1 MSLWTL
7 LLVVFALGVGWV
19 AGRRSARAQLARLL
33 ERLEHALERGE
44 RLVDGELHVHVAGG
58 ETREE
63 DRLAS
68 LLNRLGDELRQ
79 GRLRAEPRAAVERTL
94 IRETPN
100 GVLLV
105 DGRGEV
111 VACNAALRR
120 LLGIT
125 AEPHGRRPIDTIA
138 VAELQ
143 QVIDE
148 TSRTRAPSERSAI
161 VGSRDLL
168 FRGVPMADGEGT
180 MGVVLDVTSIRNAE
194 RSRRDFVA
202 NVSHE
207 LRTPVTS
214 IVGYAEALVDVRDE
228 LPPHVQGM
236 VDAVD
241 RNARRLHAL
250 VEDVLQLSRVESRRE
265 DLPLAEAPLHDLVGD
280 TLERFQEIAAR
291 RGVRIETAEAA
302 GLYVRTNAEAFDHA
316 LGNLIDNAIKYGPA
330 QGVVRVRTRA
340 EGERALVEVED
351 GGPGIDPMHRGRI
364 FERFYRG
371 DAARSREIP
380 GTGLGL
386 ALVKHL
392 CEAMSAEIGF
402 ETRSDPAEGA
412 TGSTFTLRLPRVEP
426 SHEDDAHEVTSPGGP
441 PPSPR

>member
-1 MSLWTL
+1 MTGWLWV
-7 LLVVFALGVGWV
+7 LVAVGAGLGFF
-19 AGRRSARAQLARLL
+19 AGRRSGRGGMGALL
-33 ERLEHALERGE
+33 ERLDRAIERGE
-44 RLVDGELHVHVAGG
+44 RLADGELHVHVAGG

-63 DRLAS
+63 ERLAR
-68 LLNRLGDELRQ
+68 LLNRLGDELRR
-79 GRLRAEPRAAVERTL
+79 GRLQAEPRAAVERTL

-105 DGRGEV
+105 DGRGVV

-120 LLGIT
+120 LLGI
-125 AEPHGRRPIDTIA
+125 AGEPEGRRPIDTIA

-143 QVIDE
+143 QVVDE

-168 FRGVPMADGEGT
+168 FRGVPMADGAGT

-280 TLERFQEIAAR
+280 TVERFREIAAR
-291 RGVRIETAEAA
+291 RGVHIEVDEEP
-302 GLYVRTNAEAFDHA
+302 GLHVRTNAEAFDHA
-316 LGNLIDNAIKYGPA
+316 LGNLIDNGIKYGPA

-340 EGERALVEVED
+340 EGERVRVEVED
-351 GGPGIDPMHRGRI
+351 QGAGIDPMHRGRI

-392 CEAMSAEIGF
+392 CEAMSAEIAF
-402 ETRSDPAEGA
+402 ETRSDPAEGP
-412 TGSTFTLRLPRVEP
+412 TGSTFVLRLPRAAAPEAEEP
-426 SHEDDAHEVTSPGGP
+426 RP
-441 PPSPR
+441 